1 MIEDFINSLS
11 TQLQQRG
18 YVIEQNPALLNVRAL
33 LYASSP
39 KLTSVGPIKFF
50 NHYLFLDWQNDLFG
64 RLEVLKETH
73 RNFSKYVNKQFH
85 VAHAWRMTLP
95 NLAVVSISQNSFPT
109 DVVNYVKNTYKNPW
123 YGGETGQ
130 FMLLNPQTHEM
141 ICHTTPR
148 FKEQGSI
155 PLVYAVDEIG
165 AVIAVA
171 K

>member
-1 MIEDFINSLS
+1 L
-11 TQLQQRG
+11 LQRG

-39 KLTSVGPIKFF
+39 KLTSVGLIKFF

-73 RNFSKYVNKQFH
+73 SNFSKYVNQQFH
-85 VAHAWRMTLP
+85 VAQAWRMTLP
-95 NLAVVSISQNSFPT
+95 NLAVVAISQQSFAP
-109 DVVNYVKNTYKNPW
+109 DVTNYVKNTYKNPW

-130 FMLLNPQTHEM
+130 FMLINLKTSEL
-141 ICHTTPR
+141 ISHTPPR
-148 FKEQGSI
+148 FKELGSI

-171 K
+171 